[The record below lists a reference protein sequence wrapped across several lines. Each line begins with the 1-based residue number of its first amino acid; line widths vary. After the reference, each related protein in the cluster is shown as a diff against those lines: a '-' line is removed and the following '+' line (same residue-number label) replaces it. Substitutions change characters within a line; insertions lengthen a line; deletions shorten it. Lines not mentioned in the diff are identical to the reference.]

1 MPVYARSTMLNADP
15 SRVDDGIAFVRDEIW
30 PAIRDMDGCLG
41 ISLIVDRETGRS
53 ITTTSWETEEALAAS
68 RSMVLGLR
76 DRGVQVMGAAP
87 PVVDEWEIVSM
98 HRSHAT
104 QPGTYVRAA
113 WSQVPR
119 THVGPAL
126 DFYKHTLLHHIEQ
139 LDGFCSASLL
149 LDRATGRAVTSVAF
163 DSLKA
168 LDRTRDESDYLR
180 ERSTN
185 EANVEFL
192 DVGEFELAFAHLHVP
207 ELV

>member
-15 SRVDDGIAFVRDEIW
+15 SRADQGIAFVRDEIW
-30 PAIRDMDGCLG
+30 PAIQDMHGCLG
-41 ISLIVDRETGRS
+41 ISLIIDRETGRS

-68 RSMVLGLR
+68 RSMVLPLR

-87 PVVDEWEIVSM
+87 PVVDEWEIASM
-98 HRSHAT
+98 HRNHAT
-104 QPGTYVRAA
+104 HPGTYVRAA
-113 WSQVPR
+113 WSQVPK

-126 DFYKHTLLHHIEQ
+126 DFYKNALLPHIEQ
-139 LDGFCSASLL
+139 LEGFCSASLL
-149 LDRATGRAVTSVAF
+149 VDRATGRGVTSVAF
-163 DSLKA
+163 DSLEA
-168 LDRTRDESDYLR
+168 LDRTRDEADYLR

-192 DVGEFELAFAHLHVP
+192 DVGEFELAIAHLRVP